1 MRLST
6 LFGRT
11 LREAPADAEHVGHRL
26 ALRAGLVRQMQ
37 AGSYA
42 FLPLGM
48 RVARRIEA
56 IMHEEMARI
65 DAQEFRTPLIQS
77 TTAWE
82 QSGRYALYG
91 PLILQMSDRSE
102 RALLFAPT
110 HEEAIAELA
119 RREIASYRQL
129 PALVYQITTKYR
141 DELRAKG
148 GLMRLREFTML
159 DAYSLD
165 ADTAGLDRSYAQL
178 AAAFDRIF
186 ERCGVRFVVVEASAG
201 EMGGRDSR
209 EYMALSPAG
218 EDTLVFCQSCGYAAN
233 LEVAI
238 SAARDGRPK
247 TEDERNATG
256 DFRPSSSV
264 FSPMQEVATPN
275 CATIADVANFLG
287 VPTSGTAK
295 AVFFDTPER
304 GLVFAVIR
312 GDLEVNE
319 SKLRAAAGVSNLS
332 PASAEQIAAAGATP
346 GYASPVGLAV
356 QTADERRKT
365 KDGSGAAEQESA
377 IATSDLLSSSV
388 HRPSS
393 GAFVIADQ
401 SVVDAG
407 PLVAGANHAGY
418 HLRDVVYGRD
428 WQATL
433 VDDIAAVRVGDPCVR
448 CGAALQFERGVEI
461 GHIFKLGD
469 RYSAMLGAAFL
480 DASGVER
487 PVQMGSYGI
496 GVERLLNMV
505 LEQHHDDAGIV
516 WPAAL
521 APADVHLVRLGKS
534 DAVRAAADTL
544 YDELQTAGVRVLYD
558 DREESAGIKF
568 NDADLIG
575 LPLRL
580 LVGERLLGE
589 NMVELKPR
597 GGEARKIAR
606 DAIVAEV
613 TVLSCQ
619 DRGKDP

>member
-11 LREAPADAEHVGHRL
+11 LREAPADAEHIGHQL
-26 ALRAGLVRQMQ
+26 ALRAGLVRQVQ

-65 DAQEFRTPLIQS
+65 EAQEFRTPLIQS
-77 TTAWE
+77 ISAWE
-82 QSGRYALYG
+82 QSGRFGLYG
-91 PLILQMSDRSE
+91 PLILRMSDRSE

-129 PALVYQITTKYR
+129 PALLYQITTKYR

-165 ADTAGLDRSYAQL
+165 ADDAGLDRSYAQI

-218 EDTLVFCQSCGYAAN
+218 EDTLVVCPSCGYAAN
-233 LEVAI
+233 IEVAV
-238 SAARDGRPK
+238 SGADRK
-247 TEDERNATG
+247 VERSNVETFERF
-256 DFRPSSSV
+256 D
-264 FSPMQEVATPN
+264 EVATPN
-275 CATIADVANFLG
+275 CATIADVAAFFG
-287 VPTSGTAK
+287 VPTSATAK

-319 SKLRAAAGVSNLS
+319 AKLRAAAGVSELA
-332 PASAEQIAAAGATP
+332 PATAEQIAAAGATP
-346 GYASPVGLAV
+346 GYASPVGL
-356 QTADERRKT
+356 TIEPRT
-365 KDGSGAAEQESA
+365 KNQEPEISTGQGFSVLGSRISNTG
-377 IATSDLLSSSV
+377 V
-388 HRPSS
+388 
-393 GAFVIADQ
+393 FVIADQ
-401 SVVDAG
+401 SVVEAG
-407 PLVAGANHAGY
+407 PLIAGANHAGY

-433 VDDIAAVRVGDPCVR
+433 VDDIAAVRAGDPCAR
-448 CGAALQFERGVEI
+448 CGTSLQFERGVEI

-469 RYSAMLGAAFL
+469 RYSATLGATYL
-480 DASGVER
+480 DAGGAER

-496 GVERLLNMV
+496 GVERLINMAI
-505 LEQHHDDAGIV
+505 EQHHDDAGLV

-534 DAVRAAADTL
+534 EAVRAAGDAL
-544 YDELQTAGVRVLYD
+544 YDQLRAAGVRVLYD
-558 DREESAGIKF
+558 DREESAGVKF

-580 LVGERLLGE
+580 LVSERLLAEG
-589 NMVELKPR
+589 MVELRPR
-597 GGEARKIAR
+597 GGEARKLAR
-606 DAIVAEV
+606 EAIVAE
-613 TVLSCQ
+613 LSA
-619 DRGKDP
+619 R

>member
-11 LREAPADAEHVGHRL
+11 LREAPADAEHIGHQL
-26 ALRAGLVRQMQ
+26 ALRAGLVRQLQ

-48 RVARRIEA
+48 RVARQIET

-77 TTAWE
+77 TSAWE
-82 QSGRYALYG
+82 QSGRYSLYG
-91 PLILQMSDRSE
+91 PLILQMTDRSE

-148 GLMRLREFTML
+148 GLMRLREFSML

-165 ADTAGLDRSYAQL
+165 ADEAGLDRSYDQI

-218 EDTLVFCQSCGYAAN
+218 EDTLVVCSSCGYAAN
-233 LEVAI
+233 LEVAV
-238 SAARDGRPK
+238 SAKQNQEPR
-247 TEDERNATG
+247 TENQSG
-256 DFRPSSSV
+256 DIHA
-264 FSPMQEVATPN
+264 SPVEVATPN
-275 CATIADVANFLG
+275 CATIADVAAFMG
-287 VPTSGTAK
+287 VPTSATAK

-319 SKLRAAAGVSNLS
+319 SKLRAAAGVSELA
-332 PASAEQIAAAGATP
+332 PASVEQIAAAGATP
-346 GYASPVGLAV
+346 GYASPVGLTIEPGT
-356 QTADERRKT
+356 QN
-365 KDGSGAAEQESA
+365 QEPT
-377 IATSDLLSSSV
+377 TSTGEGFSV
-388 HRPSS
+388 TRSRFS
-393 GAFVIADQ
+393 NTGVFVIADR

-428 WQATL
+428 WQATV
-433 VDDIAAVRVGDPCVR
+433 VDDIAAVRAGDPCVR
-448 CGAALQFERGVEI
+448 CGTALQFERGVEI

-469 RYSAMLGAAFL
+469 RYSGMLDATFL
-480 DASGVER
+480 DASGAER
-487 PVQMGSYGI
+487 PIQMGSYGI

-505 LEQHHDDAGIV
+505 IEQHHDNAGIV
-516 WPAAL
+516 WPTEL
-521 APADVHLVRLGKS
+521 APADIHLVRLGKS
-534 DAVRAAADTL
+534 DAVRAAADEV
-544 YDELQTAGVRVLYD
+544 YDELRAAGVRVLYD
-558 DREESAGIKF
+558 DREESPGVKF

-580 LVGERLLGE
+580 LVSERLLAEGL
-589 NMVELKPR
+589 VELKPR
-597 GGEARKIAR
+597 GRPTRRIRLCWVEAI
-606 DAIVAEV
+606 
-613 TVLSCQ
+613 
-619 DRGKDP
+619 